1 MVKQRTVSFKCRP
14 MQVHP
19 HAYVCTIYEQTKA
32 NSLKNLT
39 WSEKTGPKGLLY
51 SIQAREAMSVT
62 VMGAQKRDIIH

>member
-1 MVKQRTVSFKCRP
+1 MLYLLFSHFRRVMVKQRTVSFKCRP

-39 WSEKTGPKGLLY
+39 WSE
-51 SIQAREAMSVT
+51 
-62 VMGAQKRDIIH
+62 